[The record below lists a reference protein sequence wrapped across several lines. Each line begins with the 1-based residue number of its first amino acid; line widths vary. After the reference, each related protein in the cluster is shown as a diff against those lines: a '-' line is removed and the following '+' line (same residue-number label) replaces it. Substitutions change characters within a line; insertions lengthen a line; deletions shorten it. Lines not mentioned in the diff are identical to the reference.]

1 MLFGSTFSK
10 VEKGRITYYKKY
22 YSQTDGGSEFA
33 SELVKEHVKAKL
45 EEELNVWKLKMA
57 RAYELA
63 NDMVDRGLVASERT
77 AISKQVDELMR
88 FSDEN
93 FESVKKVV
101 AKHPTLTK
109 EAGRIPQVGLIGSGE
124 INSMASA
131 DDGNLYDQLTN
142 ALSKTTKR
150 VF

>member
-1 MLFGSTFSK
+1 
-10 VEKGRITYYKKY
+10 
-22 YSQTDGGSEFA
+22 
-33 SELVKEHVKAKL
+33 
-45 EEELNVWKLKMA
+45 MA

-63 NDMVDRGLVASERT
+63 NDMVDRGLVANERT
-77 AISKQVDELMR
+77 AISKQVDEFMR

-101 AKHPTLTK
+101 AKHQVLTK
-109 EAGRIPQVGLIGSGE
+109 EASRIPQVGLIGSGD
-124 INSMASA
+124 ITLTASA
-131 DDGNLYDQLTN
+131 EDGSLFDQLTT